1 MRGRIMAEYMIKNN
15 GTEQRLQELTD
26 LANDNGYDILEYQ
39 KMICQEKQRHY
50 VIIDEWLSKDL

>member
-1 MRGRIMAEYMIKNN
+1 MAEYMIKNN

-39 KMICQEKQRHY
+39 KMICQEKQRPY